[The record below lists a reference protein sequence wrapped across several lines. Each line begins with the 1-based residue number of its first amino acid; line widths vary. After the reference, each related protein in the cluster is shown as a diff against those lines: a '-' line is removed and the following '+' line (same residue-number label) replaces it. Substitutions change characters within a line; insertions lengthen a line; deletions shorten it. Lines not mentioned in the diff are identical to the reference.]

1 MGSIVRRPFRSGG
14 LCLMRNVSS
23 WRAFEQRLQTS
34 TCRRAKFFEEKA
46 VMAATGHSPVLQL
59 EQSKAKMF
67 LETL

>member
-1 MGSIVRRPFRSGG
+1 
-14 LCLMRNVSS
+14 MRNVSS